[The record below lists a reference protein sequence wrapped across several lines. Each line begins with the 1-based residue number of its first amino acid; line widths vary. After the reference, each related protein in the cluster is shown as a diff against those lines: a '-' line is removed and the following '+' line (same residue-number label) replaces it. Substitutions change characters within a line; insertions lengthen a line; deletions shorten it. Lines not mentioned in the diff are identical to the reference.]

1 MLVPLETLPG
11 WPEAPSPS
19 LLEVLG
25 LLVGA
30 PLLVIAIIAVLTRVH
45 HAVKGNMGTP
55 AVANQPIWVNGE
67 RVEPSIQTQGARD
80 SIEAGHRAVTD
91 RVEREQQSPGTAEDE
106 GTATGG
112 ATAQDGQPRRAQR
125 DDEATT
131 GGAGARW

>member
-30 PLLVIAIIAVLTRVH
+30 PLLVIAVIAVLTRVH

-67 RVEPSIQTQGARD
+67 RVEPSIQSQQARE
-80 SIEAGHRAVTD
+80 SIEAGHRAVT
-91 RVEREQQSPGTAEDE
+91 E
-106 GTATGG
+106 GA
-112 ATAQDGQPRRAQR
+112 AQDAQDDGAPQGGRARRAQH
-125 DDEATT
+125 DDDATT

>member
-11 WPEAPSPS
+11 WPDAPSPS

-30 PLLVIAIIAVLTRVH
+30 PLLVVALIAVLTRVH
-45 HAVKGNMGTP
+45 HAVKGNAGTP
-55 AVANQPIWVNGE
+55 EVANQPIWVNGE
-67 RVEPSIQTQGARD
+67 RVEPSIQSQDARD
-80 SIEAGHRAVTD
+80 SIEAGRRAVT
-91 RVEREQQSPGTAEDE
+91 ERAEQDE
-106 GTATGG
+106 RDQ
-112 ATAQDGQPRRAQR
+112 QDEQAGQVGPARRAQR

>member
-19 LLEVLG
+19 FLEVLG

-30 PLLVIAIIAVLTRVH
+30 PLLVILLVAVWTRAH

-55 AVANQPIWVNGE
+55 GVANQPIWVNGE
-67 RVEPSIQTQGARD
+67 RVEPSIQGQEARE
-80 SIEAGHRAVTD
+80 SIEAGHRAVT
-91 RVEREQQSPGTAEDE
+91 ERAEQDTQDDGAPQ
-106 GTATGG
+106 GG
-112 ATAQDGQPRRAQR
+112 RARRAAPH
-125 DDEATT
+125 DDDAT

>member
-11 WPEAPSPS
+11 WPEVRSPS

-30 PLLVIAIIAVLTRVH
+30 PLLVVAIVAVLTRVH

-55 AVANQPIWVNGE
+55 DVANQPIWVNG
-67 RVEPSIQTQGARD
+67 RRIEPAAQEQSSRD
-80 SIEAGHRAVTD
+80 SIEAGRRAVT
-91 RVEREQQSPGTAEDE
+91 ERAED
-106 GTATGG
+106 
-112 ATAQDGQPRRAQR
+112 
-125 DDEATT
+125 DDAST

>member
-11 WPEAPSPS
+11 WPEVRSPS

-30 PLLVIAIIAVLTRVH
+30 PLLVVAIVAVLTRVH

-55 AVANQPIWVNGE
+55 DVANQPIWVNGRRIE
-67 RVEPSIQTQGARD
+67 AAAQEQGSRD
-80 SIEAGHRAVTD
+80 SIDAGRRAVT
-91 RVEREQQSPGTAEDE
+91 ERAEQ
-106 GTATGG
+106 
-112 ATAQDGQPRRAQR
+112 
-125 DDEATT
+125 DDDAST

>member
-1 MLVPLETLPG
+1 MLVPLDTLPG

-19 LLEVLG
+19 VLQVLG

-30 PLLVIAIIAVLTRVH
+30 PLLVIAVIAVLSRVH
-45 HAVKGNMGTP
+45 HAVKGNVGTP
-55 AVANQPIWVNGE
+55 GVANQPIWVNGE
-67 RVEPSIQTQGARD
+67 RVEPSIQSQDARD

-91 RVEREQQSPGTAEDE
+91 RAERDAREQDE
-106 GTATGG
+106 R
-112 ATAQDGQPRRAQR
+112 DGQDEQLGQARRAQR

>member
-19 LLEVLG
+19 VLEVLG

-30 PLLVIAIIAVLTRVH
+30 PLLVIALVAVIARVH

-55 AVANQPIWVNGE
+55 GVANQPIWVNGQ
-67 RVEPSIQTQGARD
+67 RIEPAARGQESRE
-80 SIEAGHRAVTD
+80 SIEAGHRAVA
-91 RVEREQQSPGTAEDE
+91 RRAEPEDE
-106 GTATGG
+106 AS
-112 ATAQDGQPRRAQR
+112 
-125 DDEATT
+125 T

>member
-30 PLLVIAIIAVLTRVH
+30 PVLVIAIVAVLARVH
-45 HAVKGNMGTP
+45 HATKGNMGTP
-55 AVANQPIWVNGE
+55 GVANQPIWVNGE
-67 RVEPSIQTQGARD
+67 RVEPSIQGQGARD

-91 RVEREQQSPGTAEDE
+91 RADRADGVDRDQQGQQ
-106 GTATGG
+106 GQQGG
-112 ATAQDGQPRRAQR
+112 ATALHGGARRAQQ
-125 DDEATT
+125 DDDATT

>member
-45 HAVKGNMGTP
+45 HATKGNMGTP

-67 RVEPSIQTQGARD
+67 RVEPSIQGQGARE

-91 RVEREQQSPGTAEDE
+91 RAERDAQADAGPQS
-106 GTATGG
+106 GG
-112 ATAQDGQPRRAQR
+112 SAPSSQPRRAQH
-125 DDEATT
+125 DDDATT